1 MEASLERALSYW
13 IMKRLMLRRNGAGVG
28 SFALI
33 DAGSMGPDHC
43 QNHQVTNLTRAWKIL
58 SGVGI

>member
-13 IMKRLMLRRNGAGVG
+13 IMKRLMLCRNGAGYGV
-28 SFALI
+28 ALI